1 MNLLAINT
9 SDQVLGVALLKNG
22 QIIGQY
28 TTNLRKGHATRL
40 MPAIVD
46 LMEEVNWTP
55 QDLEKIVVAKG
66 PGSYTGVRIGLTT
79 AKTLAWAL
87 KLPIEGVS
95 SIRALAYQAIFSP
108 YLISPFFD
116 ARRERIY
123 TGLFKSSD
131 GHLVHV
137 KDEQNIAM
145 SKWLEKL
152 VALNEK
158 ILFLSPS
165 ISLYKEMIEE
175 ALGRNALFASESY
188 NIIQPA
194 HLALASIPEN
204 ETNVHTL
211 IPNYLR
217 LAEAEAKWREQKGAN
232 E

>member
-9 SDQVLGVALLKNG
+9 SDQVLGVALLKNNR
-22 QIIGQY
+22 IIGQY

-79 AKTLAWAL
+79 AKTLAWTL
-87 KLPIEGVS
+87 ELPIVGVS
-95 SIRALAYQAIFSP
+95 SIRALAYQAKFSP

-131 GHLVHV
+131 GHLMHV

-152 VALNEK
+152 VALNER
-158 ILFLSPS
+158 IIFISPS
-165 ISLYKEMIEE
+165 ISLYKDMIEE
-175 ALGRNALFASESY
+175 ALGKDALFVTEPD
-188 NIIQPA
+188 NIIQSA
-194 HLALASIPEN
+194 HLALASMS
-204 ETNVHTL
+204 ETESNVHTL
-211 IPNYLR
+211 TPNYLR